1 MGILLKSY
9 KDPLKLEKRKRE
21 REMIIIIKIKNNN
34 ININKR
40 NVVLNAQ
47 GSHFCNI

>member
-9 KDPLKLEKRKRE
+9 KDPLKLEKRE

-47 GSHFCNI
+47 GSHFCKI